1 MGWLGLFE
9 RFGLFGRFEWL
20 WRFGWGGEV
29 VVVVVVGVVRAI
41 CLKFFLS
48 ISDHAAGGW

>member
-1 MGWLGLFE
+1 MFE

-29 VVVVVVGVVRAI
+29 VVVVVVGVVRAN

>member
-1 MGWLGLFE
+1 MVC
-9 RFGLFGRFEWL
+9 
-20 WRFGWGGEV
+20 EV
-29 VVVVVVGVVRAI
+29 WVAYEVWEVWVVWVVLEVWVVGVVRDWVVRAN